1 VSDGDPTVDTAA
13 PAPAPEVV
21 AEPTSQVE
29 PHDPGILPEAIA
41 ETPADVQPEPEP
53 EEFDEIEHEGAKHRI
68 PKALKGAFLMQA
80 DYTRKTQ
87 EVADQ
92 RKAIESE
99 RESFAK
105 SMEAQREH
113 LKDVGRVHVMDETI
127 EQYSKLDWAA
137 LRAQEPERANAMFQ
151 DYVQLRDQREQVAR
165 KVQGAIEQQAQEA
178 QRSFAKRYEETNAVL
193 AKDIKGWNQDTAN
206 KVRDFALGNGISP
219 EQLTVIATTPTL
231 AKLLHKAWL
240 GEQLVSQ
247 RTTAAKT
254 ADPKVTPQPLVPVKG
269 SGVKPIPDLA
279 SADMETYVAVRKKQG
294 FGRPR

>member
-193 AKDIKGWNQDTAN
+193 ARDIKGWNQDTAN

-219 EQLTVIATTPTL
+219 DQLTVIATTPTL

-254 ADPKVTPQPLVPVKG
+254 AEPKVPLQPLVPVKG
-269 SGVKPIPDLA
+269 SGAKTAPDLGN
-279 SADMETYVAVRKKQG
+279 ADMETYVAVRKKQMAA
-294 FGRPR
+294 RS